1 MRIPDLLL
9 SLFLVSLKTLDG
21 LEEDIRFDLVPFS
34 VYGAWE
40 SLTTIASTIIVRRI
54 VAVAV
59 HVRIVGAVVVVVRAA
74 TAVVVVVAVIG
85 RGIGR

>member
-1 MRIPDLLL
+1 VL
-9 SLFLVSLKTLDG
+9 
-21 LEEDIRFDLVPFS
+21 PFS
-34 VYGAWE
+34 AYGAWE
-40 SLTTIASTIIVRRI
+40 SLTTTASTIIVRRI

-59 HVRIVGAVVVVVRAA
+59 HVRIVGAVVVVGAA